1 MGYDLKAGL
10 GHLGEELAGDD
21 ALPVDLLVAQARRRR
36 KVRTATY
43 GAVGVGTAAAVTV
56 GGMTGL
62 GLLDRRE
69 PVPPATPTQE
79 PTPTPSSEVRPAW
92 MDVEPAVCGEVLD
105 VEQAG
110 LAEAP
115 LTASVPGGAVT
126 LDLGEAVSVTV
137 SLTASDQVVPDPWDS
152 LSAVLVDEGGSV
164 VGLSTLGDASTVEAC
179 PDAPDLAA
187 TALSLY
193 VLDPTVGATDDGA
206 ASATPHLAFGG
217 PWPVEVRAAVEDPS
231 LPALADLVIT
241 PQGMGPLL
249 VGGPVADAQPV
260 VRWEEDLCVT
270 TEGETVIETR
280 GGWVSGY
287 GDDPFDAPFSVIV
300 DRDAAG
306 EPVFAVEVVKEGPH
320 TEGGIQVGSTLA
332 ELQAAHPEVRLATP
346 SDGGPIEVW
355 VVEQG
360 SGALVFEVS
369 VDTPD
374 YPWEPGVIKLIRAR
388 STSPVYDSSLLYR
401 ETCG

>member
-10 GHLGEELAGDD
+10 GRLGEELAGDD
-21 ALPVDLLVAQARRRR
+21 TLPVDVLVAQARRRR
-36 KVRTATY
+36 TVRTATY

-79 PTPTPSSEVRPAW
+79 PAPTPSEVRPAW
-92 MDVEPAVCGEVLD
+92 MDVEPPACGEVLD
-105 VEQAG
+105 VEQPG
-110 LAEAP
+110 LTEAP
-115 LTASVPGGAVT
+115 LTASVPTDSVT
-126 LDLGEAVSVTV
+126 LDLGGPVAVTV
-137 SLTASDQVVPDPWDS
+137 SLTTRDGSVPDPWDG
-152 LSAVLVDEGGSV
+152 LSALLVDEGGSV
-164 VGLSTLGDASTVEAC
+164 VGLSTLGDSSTVQAC
-179 PDAPDLAA
+179 AGAPDLPGAP
-187 TALSLY
+187 LSLY
-193 VLDPTVGATDDGA
+193 VLDPTVSATDDGA

-217 PWPVEVRAAVEDPS
+217 PWPVEVRAAVEEPS
-231 LPALADLVIT
+231 LPALTDLVIT
-241 PQGMGPLL
+241 PQGMGPLV

-260 VRWEEDLCVT
+260 VRWEENLCVT

-300 DRDAAG
+300 DRDTAG
-306 EPVFAVEVVKEGPH
+306 EPVFAVEVLKAGPQ

-346 SDGGPIEVW
+346 SNGDPIEVW

-369 VDTPD
+369 VDTEG
-374 YPWEPGVIKLIRAR
+374 YSWEPGLIKLIRAR

>member
-10 GHLGEELAGDD
+10 GRLGEELAGDG

-36 KVRTATY
+36 TVRTATY

-69 PVPPATPTQE
+69 PVPPATPT
-79 PTPTPSSEVRPAW
+79 PTPSETRPAW
-92 MDVEPAVCGEVLD
+92 MDVEAPSCGDVLD
-105 VEQAG
+105 LEQPG
-110 LAEAP
+110 LADAP
-115 LTASVPGGAVT
+115 LTASVPTARVT
-126 LDLGEAVSVTV
+126 LDLGGPMAVTV
-137 SLTASDQVVPDPWDS
+137 GLTAQDKLVPDPWGAM
-152 LSAVLVDEGGSV
+152 SAVLVDADGTV
-164 VGLSTLGDASTVEAC
+164 VGLSALGSSSTVQAC
-179 PDAPDLAA
+179 PEAPDLAA
-187 TALSLY
+187 AALSLY
-193 VLDPTVGATDDGA
+193 VLDPDVSARDDGA
-206 ASATPHLAFGG
+206 ASSTPHLAFGG
-217 PWPVEVRAAVEDPS
+217 PWPVDVRAAVEDPS

-270 TEGETVIETR
+270 TEGEAVIETR

-300 DRDAAG
+300 DRDTAG
-306 EPVFAVEVVKEGPH
+306 EPVFAVEVLKAGPH

-346 SDGGPIEVW
+346 SNGDPIEVW